1 MRCSRR
7 HQVDRCVACSA
18 LNPKLCVPIIT
29 VNFNQK
35 SRKTNTNCRN
45 DCIGEMI
52 AFTYSLEIRH
62 DPSEVMPSLPP
73 VGTPRFGRRL
83 FMGRLRLRVRNAATF
98 APLPAV
104 KTALAR
110 GIARSLE
117 VGKL

>member
-1 MRCSRR
+1 MCGLQCLESKVVR
-7 HQVDRCVACSA
+7 A
-18 LNPKLCVPIIT
+18 NT

-45 DCIGEMI
+45 DFGEMI
-52 AFTYSLEIRH
+52 ALNLLEIRH
-62 DPSEVMPSLPP
+62 DPSEVMPLPP
-73 VGTPRFGRRL
+73 VGTPRFGRR

-117 VGKL
+117 VGKF